1 MLLAAKFIS
10 SCGCNSFSIQTF
22 DSDVAIFALYYPPM
36 LPKPL
41 FMKTRAGKMKEY

>member
-10 SCGCNSFSIQTF
+10 SCGCSSLSIQTF
-22 DSDVAIFALYYPPM
+22 GSDVAIFALYYAPM

-41 FMKTRAGKMKEY
+41 FVKTRAGKMKES